1 MKKALIIG
9 INDYQHFTKL
19 DNCENDATDIHNFLT
34 TNGFESTLILNATQ
48 KELLKHISDFKSSLN
63 ANSISLIYFSG
74 HGLQDDGHNYLV
86 PEDSNISDAYEIR
99 YECVYVDELMI
110 ENIKEG
116 MHIIILDA
124 CRNNPFKTGRKSI
137 QLGLSK
143 MAAPQGTIIA
153 FSTSPNT
160 ASLEIASDRNGVYTK
175 HLLDSMQQPNTP
187 IELVFKKT
195 RNKVKLET
203 NDRQIPWEESSL
215 SGENFS
221 FIEQEQVDVSP
232 LKSSIIESFESDLK
246 SLNLNNLISLLETNN
261 LEGGS
266 IEEHQFYLT
275 LAKIC
280 MDFENKLIQ
289 VRTLDPDHLSEI
301 TNDKHYPNFIEHL
314 SITPESESEF
324 PDNLLDNVK
333 IVGEINFGYNDFEK
347 DVEDSFPQFFINEID
362 YQGRR
367 AILSCFLYVDEVS
380 NKFIL
385 KPMIFYQQSPLEY
398 LAFKELKGKGVKSFL
413 NKYFKLRKPFETER
427 DSTPLFDFI
436 TFDDESSSSN
446 EKKNEPR
453 KSDVQSRKKSKVL
466 KRRIRQRICANREF
480 KNRKRKKDAAN

>member
-34 TNGFESTLILNATQ
+34 TIGFESTLILNVN
-48 KELLKHISDFKSSLN
+48 KPEFIDCIYEFKDSLTP
-63 ANSISLIYFSG
+63 NSKSLIYFSG
-74 HGLQDDGHNYLV
+74 HGLQDDNYNYLV
-86 PEDSNISDAYEIR
+86 AKDSEIKRLEDIR
-99 YECVYVDELMI
+99 YNCVYVDELMI
-110 ENIKEG
+110 NNIKEG
-116 MHIIILDA
+116 MHIVILDA
-124 CRNNPFKTGRKSI
+124 CRNNPFKDGRKSI
-137 QLGLSK
+137 HVGLSR

-153 FSTSPNT
+153 FSTSPNS
-160 ASLEIASDRNGVYTK
+160 ASIEIASDRNGVYTK

-232 LKSSIIESFESDLK
+232 LKSSIIESFEIGLK
-246 SLNLNNLISLLETNN
+246 SLNLNNLISLLQTNN

-280 MDFENKLIQ
+280 IDFENKLIQ
-289 VRTLDPDHLSEI
+289 GRTLDPDHLSEI
-301 TNDKHYPNFIEHL
+301 TNNKHYPNFIEHL
-314 SITPESESEF
+314 SITPESESES

-347 DVEDSFPQFFINEID
+347 DVEDSFPQFFINEIE

-385 KPMIFYQQSPLEY
+385 KSMIFYQQNPLEY
-398 LAFKELKGKGVKSFL
+398 LAFKELKGKRVKSFL
-413 NKYFKLRKPFETER
+413 NKYFKLRKPFEIER

-446 EKKNEPR
+446 EKKKEPR
-453 KSDVQSRKKSKVL
+453 KPDVQSRKKSKVL
-466 KRRIRQRICANREF
+466 KRRIHQRISANREF
-480 KNRKRKKDAAN
+480 KNRKRKKNATN